1 MSASGAERAL
11 RTLTGRSLH
20 PGAGAGELLTLG
32 APLSFWGGVDH
43 SGTVVDHHH
52 PQHGSS
58 LTGRVVAMRSGR
70 GSSSSAAVL
79 AELIRSGRAP
89 AALLLAEPDSIVVVG
104 ALVAA
109 EMYDVSMPVVE
120 LTLEELSGLR
130 GGDAARVVAGEAAGP
145 ATVALEGR

>member
-1 MSASGAERAL
+1 MSGSGAEVRG

-20 PGAGAGELLTLG
+20 PGSGAGALLPLG
-32 APLSFWGGVDH
+32 AALSFWGGVD
-43 SGTVVDHHH
+43 SDGTVVDPHH

-58 LTGRVVAMRSGR
+58 VTGRVVAMRSGR

-89 AALLLAEPDSIVVVG
+89 AALLLTEPDSILVVG

-109 EMYDVSMPVVE
+109 EMYGTSMPVVE
-120 LTLEELSGLR
+120 VTPDQLCGLTAGGL
-130 GGDAARVVAGEAAGP
+130 AHVAAGEAAGS
-145 ATVALEGR
+145 ATVTVEEP

>member
-1 MSASGAERAL
+1 MTASGAE

-20 PGAGAGELLTLG
+20 PGTGAGALLPLG

-52 PQHGSS
+52 PQHGAS

-109 EMYDVSMPVVE
+109 EMYDVRMPVVE
-120 LTLEELSGLR
+120 LTLEQLSALR
-130 GGDAARVVAGEAAGP
+130 GSAPVRVVAGDAAGP
-145 ATVALEGR
+145 ATVTLEER